1 MDLLIVAILLATA
14 ILAFVLVRGRDRYT
28 PGGKGGQSLMPRPV
42 RNRYSK
48 WPASTIDTDPKTR
61 FVESPKRK
69 QYRLLNDAEQ
79 ILFHRLCE
87 AMPNM
92 RIFAQVGVAQL
103 AQLRGR
109 QEARRLKQMMG
120 RGVDFVVCGTDFNI
134 VAAIELAWPTD
145 EGNENSPEE
154 QKRQALQ
161 SLGIPLIVYRPNELP
176 DADTLSRE
184 VASAIVRRNR
194 LEADHSSPVSS

>member
-28 PGGKGGQSLMPRPV
+28 PGGKGSQSLMPRIT
-42 RNRYSK
+42 RNRSSK
-48 WPASTIDTDPKTR
+48 WPASTIDLDPKTR
-61 FVESPKRK
+61 FVESPRRK

-92 RIFAQVGVAQL
+92 LVFAQVGVAQL
-103 AQLRGR
+103 ALLRGR
-109 QEARRLKQMMG
+109 QEARRLSEMAG
-120 RGVDFVVCGTDFNI
+120 RGVDFVICGADFAI
-134 VAAIELAWPTD
+134 VAAIELAWPT
-145 EGNENSPEE
+145 EGRSENSPEE
-154 QKRQALQ
+154 EKRRALQ
-161 SLGIPLIVYRPNELP
+161 SLGIPLIVYRPNDLP

-184 VASAIVRRNR
+184 IANAIVRRNR
-194 LEADHSSPVSS
+194 LEADRSQAA